1 MPAAKVFPVP
11 ENAWAPAIPQRR
23 LEKVAVRI
31 VRHREQRL
39 EKAPKAPRRAGAG
52 NDFRARRDGR
62 IESRTAG
69 AKPRGTERR
78 AAGLR
83 PKARERKGRGMEAPC
98 KNIKG
103 AGKRKKRGD
112 YAEKYLLMKRP
123 VRRKRRDW
131 LAISRR

>member
-1 MPAAKVFPVP
+1 M
-11 ENAWAPAIPQRR
+11 R
-23 LEKVAVRI
+23 
-31 VRHREQRL
+31 
-39 EKAPKAPRRAGAG
+39 PKACKRVGPEAG